1 MGGHTPILGLSTK
14 GSFMPQALKDVKVL
28 DLSRVLA
35 MPYCSMI
42 LGDLGAQIIRV
53 ERPGV
58 GDETRHWGPP
68 WAGSQSA
75 YYLFANRNKK
85 SITIDLKKKEGQE
98 IVRRLAR
105 RSDILLENFLPG
117 SLSEMGLGYEDIK
130 AVNPKII
137 YASVTGYGQ
146 DGPYRDLPG
155 FDFVI
160 QAQGGLMSII
170 GDPDGPPMKV
180 GVAIVDITAGL
191 FASSAVLAALH
202 YREKTGVG
210 QYIDI
215 ALLDSQVAW
224 LANQASNYLISGKVP
239 RRSGNAH
246 PNIVPY
252 ETFKAKD
259 GVYIALGVGNDN
271 QWRKFCKLAQVE
283 HLTDDP
289 RYATNPKRVE
299 NRKEL
304 VSFLQEVFLQKTSDE
319 WLSLLAGAEIP
330 SGPINTIDRVLA
342 DPQVLAREMLVEM
355 EHPSV
360 GKFKVVGS
368 PMKFSETP
376 VQYHL
381 PPPLL
386 GEQTEEILREI
397 LGYDNTRI
405 ARLKEV
411 KVI

>member
-1 MGGHTPILGLSTK
+1 
-14 GSFMPQALKDVKVL
+14 MPQALEDIKVL

-35 MPYCSMI
+35 MPYCSMM
-42 LGDLGAQIIRV
+42 LGDLGAEIIRV
-53 ERPGV
+53 ERPGI

-68 WAGSQSA
+68 WAGDQSA
-75 YYLFANRNKK
+75 YYLCTNRNKK
-85 SITIDLKKKEGQE
+85 SITVDLKKKEGQK
-98 IVRRLAR
+98 IILQLAK

-117 SLSEMGLGYEDIK
+117 RLAEMGLGYGQIK
-130 AVNPKII
+130 AVNPGII

-146 DGPYRDLPG
+146 DGPYHDLPG
-155 FDFVI
+155 FDFII

-170 GDPDGPPMKV
+170 GESDGPPMKV

-191 FASSAVLAALH
+191 FACSAILAALH
-202 YREKTGVG
+202 YREKTGIG

-224 LANQASNYLISGKVP
+224 LANQGSNYLISGKVP
-239 RRSGNAH
+239 RRMGNAH

-259 GVYIALGVGNDN
+259 GIYIALGVGNDN
-271 QWRKFCKLAQVE
+271 QWQKFCKLAKLE
-283 HLTDDP
+283 HLIHDP

-304 VSFLQEVFLQKTSDE
+304 VSFLQEIFFQKTSAE
-319 WLSLLAGAEIP
+319 WLKLLAEAEIP
-330 SGPINTIDRVLA
+330 CGPINAIDRVFA
-342 DPQVLAREMLVEM
+342 DPQVLTRGMLVEM
-355 EHPSV
+355 EHSV
-360 GKFKVVGS
+360 TGKYKLVGS
-368 PMKFSETP
+368 PMKLSETP
-376 VQYHL
+376 VQYRI

-386 GEQTEEILREI
+386 GEHTEEVLRDI
-397 LGYDNTRI
+397 LGYGQAQI
-405 ARLKEV
+405 SRLREK